1 MQQCDAQGAGST
13 IAGEGEETGPDTPW
27 NLFGNL
33 ATLAVARFPNK
44 FQGVSGA
51 PLIFLPIFERD
62 FMLINFPYIKRDSF
76 VHRLDP
82 RAKFLLLFAYG
93 FAAAQTSNFWVILA
107 GLIGA
112 SIYYQQARLKWI
124 ETKRAW
130 ILIIALNVM
139 IVFVNYFLS
148 GGAVVQGVDLT
159 HQHILYSLPFL
170 GLQRNPPFL
179 TPAPL
184 IFSVESIIFMITQ
197 GMRNFSIA
205 LLAVPLPFTT
215 NPGHLGVTFKGLGL
229 PDKFAYAIDLSFRFL
244 PTVARDFGAT
254 LDAQRARGFEIDK
267 LRGGIFSKIAKL
279 APMVVPVVI
288 GSVVGAEDIISA
300 MELRCFGVG
309 KRSWLTVLQ
318 ARPIDR
324 LIITLCI
331 ASFAAITLLN
341 ILGYFYT
348 QGFLHILHTQGIPQ
362 FLAP

>member
-1 MQQCDAQGAGST
+1 
-13 IAGEGEETGPDTPW
+13 
-27 NLFGNL
+27 
-33 ATLAVARFPNK
+33 
-44 FQGVSGA
+44 
-51 PLIFLPIFERD
+51 
-62 FMLINFPYIKRDSF
+62 MLINFPYIQRNSF

-93 FAAAQTSNFWVILA
+93 FAVAQTSNFWVIFG

-112 SIYYQQARLKWI
+112 AIYYQQAHLKWV

-130 ILIIALNVM
+130 FIIIVLNIM

-159 HQHILYSLPFL
+159 HQHVLYNLPFL
-170 GLQRNPPFL
+170 GLSRQFPFFSPGKL
-179 TPAPL
+179 L
-184 IFSVESIIFMITQ
+184 FSVESIIFMITQ

-229 PDKFAYAIDLSFRFL
+229 PDKFAYAVDLSFRFL
-244 PTVARDFGAT
+244 PTVARDFGTT
-254 LDAQRARGFEIDK
+254 LDAQRARGFEVDK
-267 LRGGIFSKIAKL
+267 LRGGIFSKIARL

-288 GSVVGAEDIISA
+288 GSIVGAEDIISA

-309 KRSWLTVLQ
+309 RRSWLTELR
-318 ARPIDR
+318 ARPVDR
-324 LIITLCI
+324 LFITL
-331 ASFAAITLLN
+331 ALVGFLAITLLN
-341 ILGYFYT
+341 ILGNFYT
-348 QGFLHILHTQGIPQ
+348 QGFLHVLHTQGIPQ